1 MNIFGITGIVSFVCC
16 LFTLVCCPVALKGQ
30 ELPAESLSIVQDQQE
45 SETGIMREGDYLAG
59 RRGRLLSH
67 TDNVR
72 WFFVI
77 DDQELADITLSANNS
92 PVKPAEQK
100 LTAGSQI
107 EAIEILPSRWLETM
121 LRVVDNKSDY
131 NIVFRVW
138 GNVTVFQERNYLS
151 ISLVATE
158 SLFGDMEAQVEE
170 TKSYS
175 PFASEQAGNAKL
187 SQEQDSQSVVP
198 QAVRDKLMSIP
209 RVEILSFPFKMKES
223 DVNTVTLED
232 SETDHFKN
240 DMIITNR
247 VGRLFPS
254 QSEARVYF
262 MFESGD
268 GASGAD
274 QIVIHPCQL
283 LEQML
288 NKANASQGQSLKF
301 RISGRVDEFKGEFFL
316 LPSMYLQEK
325 N

>member
-1 MNIFGITGIVSFVCC
+1 
-16 LFTLVCCPVALKGQ
+16 
-30 ELPAESLSIVQDQQE
+30 
-45 SETGIMREGDYLAG
+45 
-59 RRGRLLSH
+59 RLLSH

-77 DDQELADITLSANNS
+77 DDQENDDIVLSANNAE
-92 PVKPAEQK
+92 KPNDTVSADAQV
-100 LTAGSQI
+100 
-107 EAIEILPSRWLETM
+107 EAVEILPSRWLETM

-138 GNVTVFQERNYLS
+138 GNVTVFQKRNYLS

-158 SLFGDMEAQVEE
+158 SLFGDMKAQVEE
-170 TKSYS
+170 TRSYS
-175 PFASEQAGNAKL
+175 PFASEQAGGADL
-187 SQEQDSQSVVP
+187 VQEQNIESVVP

-209 RVEILSFPFKMKES
+209 RVEILSFPFKMKET

-232 SETDHFKN
+232 SETQYFKN

-247 VGRLFPS
+247 IGRLFPS
-254 QSEARVYF
+254 QSEGRVYF

-268 GASGAD
+268 STSGAA
-274 QIVIHPCQL
+274 QIVIHPCLL

-288 NKANASQGQSLKF
+288 QKANASLGQSLKF